1 MNSKWEPSKYIF
13 FFFLYSTC
21 YEVKAVFG
29 KQMDKRLLNTSL
41 KQEILEYSAKIF

>member
-13 FFFLYSTC
+13 FLIYSTC

-41 KQEILEYSAKIF
+41 KQEILEYSAKIL